1 MFRAIGLPPNDM
13 LEEVAR
19 AWAAAGHDV
28 DAVLQAAAS
37 VTSDW
42 EYTPTEHG
50 RDPCREIMER
60 LQPTCKKKRRVP
72 LKLKTPAEILNPQ
85 PTTASVLHA
94 LLQWIDLADLASQR
108 NQPRPSVERESGM
121 PIFPEGAWWL
131 TELEQ
136 RRSPNA
142 ADAMSDAEYDPEDL
156 TNRPEEAA
164 VWESDTSVSTGYESE
179 ASLPAGPPPH
189 RVAVAA
195 ASPAAARVVSTEER
209 KRESDNELPAG
220 RRLRQKTAQVDVASP
235 GVGTS
240 RLHRA
245 LRPATQATS
254 PASPQGLVEH
264 VEMHTSAVP
273 ELPAHVRRAAKRGD
287 PRVHVRSGE

>member
-1 MFRAIGLPPNDM
+1 
-13 LEEVAR
+13 
-19 AWAAAGHDV
+19 
-28 DAVLQAAAS
+28 
-37 VTSDW
+37 
-42 EYTPTEHG
+42 
-50 RDPCREIMER
+50 MER
-60 LQPTCKKKRRVP
+60 LQPTYEEKRRMA
-72 LKLKTPAEILNPQ
+72 LKLKTLAGILNPQ
-85 PTTASVLHA
+85 PTLSSVLHA

-108 NQPRPSVERESGM
+108 NHPRPSAERESGM

-156 TNRPEEAA
+156 TNLPEEAA
-164 VWESDTSVSTGYESE
+164 AWESDTSVSTGYESE
-179 ASLPAGPPPH
+179 ARLPAGPPPH
-189 RVAVAA
+189 RVAEA
-195 ASPAAARVVSTEER
+195 ASPAAARVVSTKGR
-209 KRESDNELPAG
+209 KRTSDNELPVG